1 MCCEYYSDWSD
12 LKRRTSGVIGPF
24 AGSRDETVRVWSLA
38 DGRPLTLFDVHAA
51 VCDVMMTS
59 EAGRIVVRL
68 ADSCHVPF
76 LCLHN
81 SPAAASTAAV
91 TAAGRRHSPPV
102 IGVAGQSSLGRV
114 NHMICLHALQH

>member
-1 MCCEYYSDWSD
+1 M
-12 LKRRTSGVIGPF
+12 IGPF

-81 SPAAASTAAV
+81 SPAAASTAVV

-102 IGVAGQSSLGRV
+102 IGVASQSSLGRV